1 MTRSQMH
8 TLMTAL
14 GDEHLVRPSAVIE
27 DATEVRIRD
36 TFVNVEWDAEAQRF
50 ELTVPLPGLIDDDD
64 DSRLRLYRALL
75 AWQWREA
82 GGADRLGFGVV
93 EALGQ
98 TVGMAS
104 LAASPTLDAHDLK
117 ALLVEVHDDLQA
129 VWIECCT
136 QVLAEQ
142 AGAPTALRRA

>member
-1 MTRSQMH
+1 MH
-8 TLMTAL
+8 TLMIAL

-36 TFVNVEWDAEAQRF
+36 TLVNVEWDAEAQRF
-50 ELTVPLPGLIDDDD
+50 ELTVPLPELLEDDD

-82 GGADRLGFGVV
+82 GGTDRLGFGVI

-104 LAASPTLDAHDLK
+104 LAASPTLDAQGLK
-117 ALLVEVHDDLQA
+117 TLLVEVHDDLQG

-142 AGAPTALRRA
+142 TQAPATLLRA